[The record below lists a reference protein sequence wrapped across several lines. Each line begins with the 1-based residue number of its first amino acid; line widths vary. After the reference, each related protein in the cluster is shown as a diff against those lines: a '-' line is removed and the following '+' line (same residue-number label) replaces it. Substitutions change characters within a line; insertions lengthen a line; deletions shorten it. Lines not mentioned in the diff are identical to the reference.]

1 MKKTLLLLILFPSL
15 ALAQTTVTRYVVG
28 TCTSFNGDGT
38 TTSCAASNGAAG
50 AYNTLKNALDDLDAD
65 FADIRASGT
74 NNNLVVQIENADYV
88 DTSWDAILTGIT
100 TDSTHTV
107 TIQAST
113 AAKFSGQWDEAK
125 PIMAGFN
132 SSGIRISISNVV
144 IDGLQVRAG
153 SVDDINLNGI
163 RIDDTAANVTVKNS
177 MIRPSAACSTFC
189 SGVTGINGMT
199 DHAGNVYVINT
210 VFEGFSRS
218 GNAGYKVIN
227 HGSGKSYLYNVT
239 MHNMT
244 QCIDDGFTDVV
255 AKNVLCSG
263 TSFSGG
269 GSLDASSTNNAG
281 TMATVAGSSARTS
294 QTFTFV
300 DSANMNFQ
308 LTGADAGGRNYGAD
322 LSADGAYSFTTD
334 ALGVTRPEES
344 VWDDGAFEYV
354 ATTTTTTTT
363 TSSTTT
369 TTLATCNRKG
379 QKEYLCAKGQ
389 L

>member
-1 MKKTLLLLILFPSL
+1 MRKLLFLLFCLTPSVV
-15 ALAQTTVTRYVVG
+15 LAQTTITRYVVG
-28 TCTSFNGDGT
+28 NCANNGDGT
-38 TTSCAASNGAAG
+38 ATGCSGSPGGVG
-50 AYNTLKNALDDLDAD
+50 AYNTLKNGTDDLDTD
-65 FADIRASGT
+65 FSDITAAGS
-74 NNNLVVQIENADYV
+74 NNNLILQVENVDYV
-88 DTSWDAILTGIT
+88 DGDYNAIVQGIT

-107 TIQAST
+107 TIQAATS
-113 AAKFSGQWDEAK
+113 ARFSGQWDEAK
-125 PIMAGFN
+125 PIITGGNAQA
-132 SSGIRISISNVV
+132 IRVSISNVV
-144 IDGLQVRAG
+144 IDGLQIRAG
-153 SVDDINLNGI
+153 NVDDINLNGI

-189 SGVTGINGMT
+189 SSVSGINGTT

-239 MHNMT
+239 MYNMT

-334 ALGVTRPEES
+334 ALGITRPQES

-354 ATTTTTTTT
+354 A
-363 TSSTTT
+363 TT